1 MRPILPSEWGR
12 GQSALRLGFRL
23 VGGMRE
29 TAANAIVAARADGP
43 FRSVSDLARRARLG
57 RSTLEI
63 LADADAL
70 GSLELDRRAALW
82 QSLGQDRSPP
92 GTALFTD
99 VIDDE
104 PAADLPPLA
113 PIEQVFADY
122 RATGMSLK
130 GHPMQFCRDE
140 LDRMQVTPAGR
151 LGELPHGRR
160 ISVAG
165 VVLVRQRP
173 STAKGI
179 TFVTLEDETGVA
191 NLIVHQST
199 WERFYQVA
207 RRSPAW
213 IARGTLERKEAV
225 IHVLVQR
232 MEDLS
237 AALGGL
243 QTKSR
248 DFR

>member
-1 MRPILPSEWGR
+1 
-12 GQSALRLGFRL
+12 
-23 VGGMRE
+23 
-29 TAANAIVAARADGP
+29 
-43 FRSVSDLARRARLG
+43 
-57 RSTLEI
+57 LEI

-92 GTALFTD
+92 ETALFSE

-104 PAADLPPLA
+104 PSADLPSLA
-113 PIEQVFADY
+113 PVEQVFADY

-130 GHPMQFCRDE
+130 GHPIEFCREE
-140 LDRMQVTPAGR
+140 LNRMRITPAAQ
-151 LGELPHGRR
+151 LAELQHGRR
-160 ISVAG
+160 VSVAG
-165 VVLVRQRP
+165 IVLVRQRP

-179 TFVTLEDETGVA
+179 TFVTLEDEGGVA

-199 WERFYQVA
+199 WERYYQVA

-213 IARGTLERKEAV
+213 IAHGTLERKEAV

-243 QTKSR
+243 RTKSR